1 MYIVLEVRKVFSDSL
16 DSLDKPERLR
26 IVTPLSRIT
35 IVNQSFLMLGDNTL
49 RFLRCHPTSP
59 QKYHLNVMLPLH
71 KYFLGMGLEILPGQ
85 KLWLILKS
93 SKK

>member
-26 IVTPLSRIT
+26 IVTPFSRVT
-35 IVNQSFLMLGDNTL
+35 IVDQSFLMLGDSTL
-49 RFLRCHPTSP
+49 HILRCHRTSLR
-59 QKYHLNVMLPLH
+59 KYHLNVMLPLH

-93 SKK
+93 LKK